1 MNCRCHNRRRWMRV
15 QWGNRTFVFCFLFCL
30 EIEYIL
36 CMVSMFFIAAHNM
49 TEWNEKQKTDNVNTQ
64 IADRW
69 RKLEQ
74 FIDKSGF
81 FWQYKEI
88 DKAKIILWVFL
99 ALPAEIKNWMTQQ
112 MLASYLWVEEDTLTA
127 RRYSVDV
134 WRIQKSA
141 CMQFLQCNSTT
152 KVLDYIVAMATGE
165 TDFNPA
171 PAQKLYLQFIEWR
184 SEKIALDTNS
194 PITVVFGWWKSSF
207 VNSEDDDEDDQ
218 KKTKATPV
226 RTVDTANTST
236 KRKLSRIVDT
246 AKWKKK

>member
-49 TEWNEKQKTDNVNTQ
+49 TEWNEKQKTDDVNTQ

-69 RKLEQ
+69 MMFHK
-74 FIDKSGF
+74 FIEESGF
-81 FWQYKEI
+81 FWQFTDI
-88 DKAKIILWVFL
+88 DKWKIMLWVFL
-99 ALPAEIKNWMTQQ
+99 ALPSEVKIWMTQKI
-112 MLASYLWVEEDTLTA
+112 LAAYLWVQEDTLTN
-127 RRYSVDV
+127 RKYTPEV
-134 WRIQKSA
+134 WRVQKWA
-141 CMQFLQCNSTT
+141 CVQFLQSSST
-152 KVLDYIVAMATGE
+152 KEVIEYIAKMAKWQ
-165 TDFNPA
+165 TDRNPA

-207 VNSEDDDEDDQ
+207 VNSEDDEADDQ
-218 KKTKATPV
+218 KKTKSSPV
-226 RTVDTANTST
+226 KTADTEKTSA
-236 KRKLSRIVDT
+236 KRSLSRT
-246 AKWKKK
+246 MQQWKKK

>member
-1 MNCRCHNRRRWMRV
+1 
-15 QWGNRTFVFCFLFCL
+15 
-30 EIEYIL
+30 
-36 CMVSMFFIAAHNM
+36 M
-49 TEWNEKQKTDNVNTQ
+49 TESHTKQKTDEINTQ

-69 RKLEQ
+69 KLIED
-74 FIDKSGF
+74 FVDKSWF
-81 FWQYKEI
+81 FGQYKEI
-88 DKAKIILWVFL
+88 DKKKIILWVFL
-99 ALPAEIKNWMTQQ
+99 ALPLEIKNWMNFK
-112 MLASYLWVEEDTLTA
+112 MLAEYLWIEENTLTA

-134 WRIQKSA
+134 WRIQKAA

-194 PITVVFGWWKSSF
+194 PITIVFGWWKSAF
-207 VNSEDDDEDDQ
+207 VNSEDEEDDQ
-218 KKTKATPV
+218 KKTKVTPV
-226 RTVDTANTST
+226 RTTDTT
-236 KRKLSRIVDT
+236 KWSVKKKISRLVDT